1 MGKYNLTDER
11 LAEGILRGDIFEGV
25 DQQGRQIF
33 GLQTMTHIIFKEK
46 AKADTT
52 SRNKNLKDNELLD
65 AKLDFKTFNLTQ
77 FQLKR
82 PGSNA
87 ALLALPAS
95 SSSSVPALLDRGVGC
110 ELTKGEWE
118 QAQVVLNQCKTEV
131 GKYLQQLKG
140 MLRDTCISNHT
151 DHIYLKLTLAFFEQY
166 IYMLQMQSHM

>member
-11 LAEGILRGDIFEGV
+11 LAEGLLRGDIFEGV

-46 AKADTT
+46 AKTDTT

-95 SSSSVPALLDRGVGC
+95 SSSLPALLDRGVGC
-110 ELTKGEWE
+110 DLTKEEWE
-118 QAQVVLNQCKTEV
+118 QAQVVLHQSKTEV

-140 MLRDTCISNHT
+140 MLRDTGMSPTNYM
-151 DHIYLKLTLAFFEQY
+151 YLKLTLA
-166 IYMLQMQSHM
+166 LV

>member
-46 AKADTT
+46 AKNDTT
-52 SRNKNLKDNELLD
+52 GRNKNLKDNELLD

-95 SSSSVPALLDRGVGC
+95 SSSLPALLDRGVGC
-110 ELTKGEWE
+110 DLTKGEWE

-140 MLRDTCISNHT
+140 MLRDTGMSPTNYM
-151 DHIYLKLTLAFFEQY
+151 YLKLTLAFV
-166 IYMLQMQSHM
+166 